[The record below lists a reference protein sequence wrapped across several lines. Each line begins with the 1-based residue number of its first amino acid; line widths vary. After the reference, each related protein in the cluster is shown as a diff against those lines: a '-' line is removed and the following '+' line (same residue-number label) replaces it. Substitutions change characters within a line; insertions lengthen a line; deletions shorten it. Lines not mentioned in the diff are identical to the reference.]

1 MKKIL
6 STLCLML
13 VAMVCSISA
22 NAQTATGKPK
32 FLYQKFADYA
42 IAFTTS
48 DNGKWAVVYGAT
60 TEQQKNGKARIVN
73 VETGETTVVRHSSEE
88 DDDAVG
94 LYEIRDI
101 TDDGNT
107 VVGAAGGVFSEGG
120 TYTGKP
126 AYWNKK
132 ERDWNLLPMPEG
144 MTTGIAVSITPDGK
158 YAVGRVEE
166 NANDAFSS
174 SSRGIMWD
182 MTGSEPKIVELKN
195 LPEMPSTEGST
206 GKKHVQEAFTQITA
220 DGRYIVIYGNQ
231 SYGPIGYIYDRQT
244 ETYFKF
250 GENANEGP
258 IGNYELEGEP
268 VFSLNGKYVAGDIRD
283 KDDNIFPM
291 VYNTETGK
299 YKYFNSQEDNDL
311 LICCI
316 DNEGNLYGS
325 APGTS
330 SPVRDWRVCVD
341 NVWYPFDLI
350 LKQRYGIEY
359 SDYTGYDNTGTLW
372 SASANTKTLSSM
384 VSPQGESYVV
394 TMPET
399 MTEACRAINLL
410 NNYTAT
416 PAAGS
421 NFSNVAVVKV
431 TFTHEITVLGNKD
444 CAVLKNAEG
453 AVQRKSMGFAVDK
466 TNPKVLIVTFRN
478 TEMKAGE
485 KYTVEIPAGT
495 VALTKNTDKQND
507 IITINYVGRENVP
520 VKMQSAFPENNA
532 EIARIDNTSNPVIL
546 TFDTNIS
553 VSESAKASLV
563 QLDGENEKTICS
575 LSVLSNENQVALMP
589 AASQYLYKGSQ
600 YKVVLEAGSL
610 TDVSG
615 SSKSANEQI
624 VLNYT
629 GTYERQ
635 ISTSDA
641 TLFSDNFSTPDQS
654 YKNFMRYEGDH
665 NTPTA
670 AMKKIGFDKDNTPWL
685 FKAKDNKDSKN
696 YFAASTSMYSP
707 AGQSDDWLVIPQLS
721 IPDAYC
727 TLTFDAQKNLDN
739 KNDILKVVVWEC
751 DRNINDLSSDDIAE
765 MKAKG
770 DVKDYELNIG
780 DTEEGIDGEFTHY
793 SLDLGKYAGKKV
805 YIGFWNNNKDQ
816 SMIFLDSVVVKRNLK
831 YLMSLSTASSVVN
844 KKEVKIAGS
853 IRINSQDDVYSSARF
868 TLKDEKGTTIDTFE
882 KTGLTLKKG
891 KKLAFEFAKPL
902 ALTIGEATNYSI
914 EVKLDDYTDVVKNSI
929 KSLTFE
935 PVKRVVLE
943 EFTGT
948 TCVNCPLG
956 ILAIENAKKIFGE
969 QFIPISIHT
978 YQGDPYGTGLYAYS
992 NYLKLSAAP
1001 SGIVQR
1007 EDLITSPMGQNDE
1020 GDWSFS
1026 AFNSLWQDRISMEL
1040 DKPADMGINV
1050 PAITLDDNTR
1060 KLNFNLE
1067 IQPALNLKNQ
1077 YLNVFAVALEDGIV
1091 ATQSNNLYTKTDPIF
1106 GDWGKGGKYGYASV
1120 DRVVQED
1127 MARCYWGTSFTG
1139 SSVGFP
1145 QNLTA
1150 GETYSVPVSLAYPEQ
1165 VSECKNGKIV
1175 LMLFD
1180 GNTNNLI
1187 NSVLVKLS
1195 TLPNGIENAVV
1206 DNNNNN
1212 CDIAAA
1218 NGVVSVKANG
1228 NAKVEVY
1235 SMAGQLI
1242 NTATGTNNISVSV
1255 RGYKGAAVVK
1265 VNGEKTN
1272 ATKKVIL

>member
-1 MKKIL
+1 M
-6 STLCLML
+6 
-13 VAMVCSISA
+13 
-22 NAQTATGKPK
+22 
-32 FLYQKFADYA
+32 
-42 IAFTTS
+42 
-48 DNGKWAVVYGAT
+48 
-60 TEQQKNGKARIVN
+60 
-73 VETGETTVVRHSSEE
+73 
-88 DDDAVG
+88 
-94 LYEIRDI
+94 
-101 TDDGNT
+101 
-107 VVGAAGGVFSEGG
+107 
-120 TYTGKP
+120 
-126 AYWNKK
+126 
-132 ERDWNLLPMPEG
+132 
-144 MTTGIAVSITPDGK
+144 
-158 YAVGRVEE
+158 
-166 NANDAFSS
+166 
-174 SSRGIMWD
+174 
-182 MTGSEPKIVELKN
+182 
-195 LPEMPSTEGST
+195 
-206 GKKHVQEAFTQITA
+206 
-220 DGRYIVIYGNQ
+220 
-231 SYGPIGYIYDRQT
+231 
-244 ETYFKF
+244 
-250 GENANEGP
+250 
-258 IGNYELEGEP
+258 
-268 VFSLNGKYVAGDIRD
+268 NGKYVAGDIRD

-372 SASANTKTLSSM
+372 SASADTKTLSSM

-553 VSESAKASLV
+553 VSENAKASLV

-685 FKAKDNKDSKN
+685 FKAKDNNDSKN
-696 YFAASTSMYSP
+696 YFAASTEKNEKVATATCGDIEGGMYIKFSP
-707 AGQSDDWLVIPQLS
+707 AITEPGTYTVHIDDYVYFVGTGFNAAQNENPVEFKYTVVAAPEELQFTTDPENESTITSLGEIVIMSDKDIYGTTTPIQ
-721 IPDAYC
+721 AYC
-727 TLTFDAQKNLDN
+727 DRQVFNGTLTMGDVNRREAYIEFTDAAGEPITAEGEYRIEIPAGVFGNKAWYDSDCLSGACNAATTLYYTVGKEATEITYTADPANGSKVDALGTVTIDN
-739 KNDILKVVVWEC
+739 NTTSIMASSGQIVIYKDGKELKKVEAEVVYKDPNDFNEVSHKATVAVNATEKGVYTIEIPEGYFVDENGDNIPAVTLTYYVGVASGIQ
-751 DRNINDLSSDDIAE
+751 NINAAIANGTVYNLNGVKVN
-765 MKAKG
+765 KATKG
-770 DVKDYELNIG
+770 IFIVN
-780 DTEEGIDGEFTHY
+780 
-793 SLDLGKYAGKKV
+793 GKKV
-805 YIGFWNNNKDQ
+805 
-816 SMIFLDSVVVKRNLK
+816 
-831 YLMSLSTASSVVN
+831 
-844 KKEVKIAGS
+844 
-853 IRINSQDDVYSSARF
+853 
-868 TLKDEKGTTIDTFE
+868 
-882 KTGLTLKKG
+882 
-891 KKLAFEFAKPL
+891 
-902 ALTIGEATNYSI
+902 
-914 EVKLDDYTDVVKNSI
+914 
-929 KSLTFE
+929 
-935 PVKRVVLE
+935 
-943 EFTGT
+943 
-948 TCVNCPLG
+948 
-956 ILAIENAKKIFGE
+956 AKK
-969 QFIPISIHT
+969 
-978 YQGDPYGTGLYAYS
+978 
-992 NYLKLSAAP
+992 
-1001 SGIVQR
+1001 
-1007 EDLITSPMGQNDE
+1007 
-1020 GDWSFS
+1020 
-1026 AFNSLWQDRISMEL
+1026 
-1040 DKPADMGINV
+1040 
-1050 PAITLDDNTR
+1050 
-1060 KLNFNLE
+1060 
-1067 IQPALNLKNQ
+1067 
-1077 YLNVFAVALEDGIV
+1077 
-1091 ATQSNNLYTKTDPIF
+1091 
-1106 GDWGKGGKYGYASV
+1106 
-1120 DRVVQED
+1120 
-1127 MARCYWGTSFTG
+1127 
-1139 SSVGFP
+1139 
-1145 QNLTA
+1145 
-1150 GETYSVPVSLAYPEQ
+1150 
-1165 VSECKNGKIV
+1165 
-1175 LMLFD
+1175 
-1180 GNTNNLI
+1180 
-1187 NSVLVKLS
+1187 
-1195 TLPNGIENAVV
+1195 
-1206 DNNNNN
+1206 
-1212 CDIAAA
+1212 
-1218 NGVVSVKANG
+1218 
-1228 NAKVEVY
+1228 
-1235 SMAGQLI
+1235 
-1242 NTATGTNNISVSV
+1242 
-1255 RGYKGAAVVK
+1255 
-1265 VNGEKTN
+1265 
-1272 ATKKVIL
+1272 

>member
-1 MKKIL
+1 M
-6 STLCLML
+6 
-13 VAMVCSISA
+13 
-22 NAQTATGKPK
+22 
-32 FLYQKFADYA
+32 
-42 IAFTTS
+42 
-48 DNGKWAVVYGAT
+48 
-60 TEQQKNGKARIVN
+60 
-73 VETGETTVVRHSSEE
+73 
-88 DDDAVG
+88 
-94 LYEIRDI
+94 
-101 TDDGNT
+101 
-107 VVGAAGGVFSEGG
+107 
-120 TYTGKP
+120 
-126 AYWNKK
+126 
-132 ERDWNLLPMPEG
+132 
-144 MTTGIAVSITPDGK
+144 
-158 YAVGRVEE
+158 
-166 NANDAFSS
+166 
-174 SSRGIMWD
+174 
-182 MTGSEPKIVELKN
+182 
-195 LPEMPSTEGST
+195 
-206 GKKHVQEAFTQITA
+206 
-220 DGRYIVIYGNQ
+220 
-231 SYGPIGYIYDRQT
+231 
-244 ETYFKF
+244 
-250 GENANEGP
+250 
-258 IGNYELEGEP
+258 
-268 VFSLNGKYVAGDIRD
+268 AGDIRD

-372 SASANTKTLSSM
+372 SASADTKTLSSM

-421 NFSNVAVVKV
+421 NFSNVAVVKI

-553 VSESAKASLV
+553 VSENAKASLV

-685 FKAKDNKDSKN
+685 FKAKDNNDSKN
-696 YFAASTSMYSP
+696 YFAASTEKNEKVATATCGDIEGGMYIKFSP
-707 AGQSDDWLVIPQLS
+707 AITEPGTYTVHIDDYVYFVGTGFNAAQNENPVEFEYTVVAAPEELQFTTDPENESTITSLGEIVIMSDKDIYGTTTPIQ
-721 IPDAYC
+721 AYC
-727 TLTFDAQKNLDN
+727 DRQVFNGTLTMGDVNRREAYIEFTDAAGEPITAEGEYRIEIPAGVFGNKAWYDSDCLSGACNAATTLYYTVGKEATEITYTADPANGSKVDALGTVTIDN
-739 KNDILKVVVWEC
+739 NTTSIMASSGQIVIYKDGKELKKVEAEVVYKDPNDFNEVSHKATVAVNATEKGVYTIEIPEGYFVDENGDNIPAVTLTYYVGVASGIQ
-751 DRNINDLSSDDIAE
+751 NINAAIANGTVYNLNGIKVN
-765 MKAKG
+765 KAT
-770 DVKDYELNIG
+770 N
-780 DTEEGIDGEFTHY
+780 GIFIVN
-793 SLDLGKYAGKKV
+793 GKKV
-805 YIGFWNNNKDQ
+805 
-816 SMIFLDSVVVKRNLK
+816 
-831 YLMSLSTASSVVN
+831 
-844 KKEVKIAGS
+844 
-853 IRINSQDDVYSSARF
+853 
-868 TLKDEKGTTIDTFE
+868 
-882 KTGLTLKKG
+882 
-891 KKLAFEFAKPL
+891 
-902 ALTIGEATNYSI
+902 
-914 EVKLDDYTDVVKNSI
+914 
-929 KSLTFE
+929 
-935 PVKRVVLE
+935 
-943 EFTGT
+943 
-948 TCVNCPLG
+948 
-956 ILAIENAKKIFGE
+956 AKK
-969 QFIPISIHT
+969 
-978 YQGDPYGTGLYAYS
+978 
-992 NYLKLSAAP
+992 
-1001 SGIVQR
+1001 
-1007 EDLITSPMGQNDE
+1007 
-1020 GDWSFS
+1020 
-1026 AFNSLWQDRISMEL
+1026 
-1040 DKPADMGINV
+1040 
-1050 PAITLDDNTR
+1050 
-1060 KLNFNLE
+1060 
-1067 IQPALNLKNQ
+1067 
-1077 YLNVFAVALEDGIV
+1077 
-1091 ATQSNNLYTKTDPIF
+1091 
-1106 GDWGKGGKYGYASV
+1106 
-1120 DRVVQED
+1120 
-1127 MARCYWGTSFTG
+1127 
-1139 SSVGFP
+1139 
-1145 QNLTA
+1145 
-1150 GETYSVPVSLAYPEQ
+1150 
-1165 VSECKNGKIV
+1165 
-1175 LMLFD
+1175 
-1180 GNTNNLI
+1180 
-1187 NSVLVKLS
+1187 
-1195 TLPNGIENAVV
+1195 
-1206 DNNNNN
+1206 
-1212 CDIAAA
+1212 
-1218 NGVVSVKANG
+1218 
-1228 NAKVEVY
+1228 
-1235 SMAGQLI
+1235 
-1242 NTATGTNNISVSV
+1242 
-1255 RGYKGAAVVK
+1255 
-1265 VNGEKTN
+1265 
-1272 ATKKVIL
+1272 